1 MALRILDDSISS
13 DRSAHTARAVSAEG
27 HRWEVSWLPG
37 RYLDRDS
44 AVTAMVVADAVGPDG
59 VDRKHRLWIHVEG
72 WAAELGMTAPDVL
85 THAASPPGP
94 DRDGQSAQPDGPE
107 AGG

>member
-1 MALRILDDSISS
+1 MTLTILDDSISS
-13 DRSAHTARAVSAEG
+13 DRTGHTARAVSGDG

-37 RYLDRDS
+37 WYLDRSS

-72 WAAELGMTAPDVL
+72 WAAGLGMTAPDVL
-85 THAASPPGP
+85 TRAASPPEP
-94 DRDGQSAQPDGPE
+94 DRDGKSAQPADPE